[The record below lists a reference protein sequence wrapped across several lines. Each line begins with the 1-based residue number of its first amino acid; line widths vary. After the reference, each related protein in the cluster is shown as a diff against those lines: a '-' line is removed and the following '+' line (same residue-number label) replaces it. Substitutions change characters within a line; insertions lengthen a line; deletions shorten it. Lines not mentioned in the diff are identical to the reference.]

1 MLVRAMR
8 VDHGVGRCSQLLR
21 TPLELDVK
29 NEIVAMLL
37 QECRQYQP
45 SSTNELHYSR
55 HREWLDT
62 RHATRDTR
70 PDDERI
76 RIRTRDERLAAV
88 VESIAEKLEDGL
100 ECVPAVYRQAVGA
113 EQESATPLNNRE
125 LHSFKMVEAAGI
137 EPVSLQYQ
145 TLHQPCKCIALQ
157 CVPRIHKRAPL
168 QEDCTKIAVLC
179 IKTMPYLCHRIWQM

>member
-1 MLVRAMR
+1 MR

-76 RIRTRDERLAAV
+76 RSGRATSGWPLWWRASRRSWKMGKSVYQVCTTKQLAQNKKVQPPLITESCTLLKWWRRRESNQSPFGIRHCTSLASALRYSAFRGFTNGHPCRRIAPRLQFCA
-88 VESIAEKLEDGL
+88 
-100 ECVPAVYRQAVGA
+100 
-113 EQESATPLNNRE
+113 
-125 LHSFKMVEAAGI
+125 
-137 EPVSLQYQ
+137 
-145 TLHQPCKCIALQ
+145 
-157 CVPRIHKRAPL
+157 
-168 QEDCTKIAVLC
+168 
-179 IKTMPYLCHRIWQM
+179 